1 MLQCTSPLMAHRV
14 ISLLGSNSVA
24 FGAKRKSAELRC
36 AYRTRFMSTR
46 PNSLAGATNLER
58 GRQILVNEINS
69 ISKRANERRQRAMM
83 RPQRPCQLDFPIHAS
98 TSQ

>member
-1 MLQCTSPLMAHRV
+1 MAHRV
-14 ISLLGSNSVA
+14 ISLLRSNSVA

-83 RPQRPCQLDFPIHAS
+83 RPQRPGQLDFPIHAS